1 MIGPPDP
8 LSNLRPVAYH
18 VPQNEQEI
26 EKAFRIRREEVQKWN
41 EAFWRK
47 HNQSF
52 ITVQLRTSMTFL
64 LFPNLYNGCLLISV

>member
-18 VPQNEQEI
+18 VPRNEPEI

-52 ITVQLRTSMTFL
+52 ITVQLCTSMTFL
-64 LFPNLYNGCLLISV
+64 MFPHLYNGCLLTSV

>member
-8 LSNLRPVAYH
+8 ISNLRLVVYH
-18 VPQNEQEI
+18 VPKNEEEI

-52 ITVQLRTSMTFL
+52 ITVQLRISMA
-64 LFPNLYNGCLLISV
+64 LLILANWYSCSMA

>member
-8 LSNLRPVAYH
+8 ISNLRPVVYH
-18 VPQNEQEI
+18 IPRNEQEI
-26 EKAFRIRREEVQKWN
+26 EKAFRLRREEVQKWN

-52 ITVQLRTSMTFL
+52 ITVQLHTFL
-64 LFPNLYNGCLLISV
+64 LL

>member
-18 VPQNEQEI
+18 VPRDEQEI
-26 EKAFRIRREEVQKWN
+26 EKAFRTRSEEVQKWN

-52 ITVQLRTSMTFL
+52 IMVQLHSSLIFL
-64 LFPNLYNGCLLISV
+64 MFPNLYSCLVSSV